1 MPDTPIKKQSTSLA
15 APGLFKPRRSAK
27 AMEEVT
33 SLVQDA
39 LAAFASQ
46 CSLQEG
52 ALHHHH
58 STLTDEQLEAEL
70 EANPH
75 LIVPYQ
81 SDDNDSD
88 FTINVKKCRKPRTV
102 RPKVAKGAPAP
113 TDSAKAPA
121 AGAKR
126 TSKAKRL

>member
-1 MPDTPIKKQSTSLA
+1 M
-15 APGLFKPRRSAK
+15 FKPRRSAK

-46 CSLQEG
+46 CSPQEG
-52 ALHHHH
+52 ALHHHHH

-102 RPKVAKGAPAP
+102 RPKAAKGAPASI
-113 TDSAKAPA
+113 D
-121 AGAKR
+121 
-126 TSKAKRL
+126 